1 MAAKSMEE
9 IADYLKKIKFRRKL
23 IGGGDEADV
32 WRQLELLQKE
42 YRSAFDAQE
51 AWYQSLVTERD
62 NAIARLREHMRD
74 HSAEGD
80 SYD

>member
-9 IADYLKKIKFRRKL
+9 IADYLKKIKFRRNL
-23 IGGGDEADV
+23 IGGVDEADV
-32 WRQLELLQKE
+32 WRQLEFLQKE

-51 AWYQSLVTERD
+51 AWYQALVAERD
-62 NAIARLREHMRD
+62 NAITRLREHVRD